1 MASTGRG
8 RRVLHLLKDPGRL
21 LGTILLGNTFV
32 NVAASS
38 VAAAITAEILPG
50 SLGMGIGVLI
60 MTFLLLI
67 VGEITPKTIARSNNR
82 RWAEA
87 VSPVMT
93 LLLKTL
99 SPAALVLKYPADR
112 LDRLL
117 PGRNNPGG
125 YRTAEL
131 NILMELAREEGFLG
145 AEADTASAILELD
158 RRNCVSAMVPREEVV
173 SMQSDWSLERM
184 TMEARSTT
192 HTVYP
197 FVDSRTGRMSGV
209 VDVRDLLGAGEFL
222 VREVPFFPETAR
234 LISVFKSI
242 RESNSSI
249 GAVVDE
255 YGDWTGIISVTDILE
270 RAVFAGAPGDFLPE
284 GVTRSGNDYVVP
296 ANLPVDVLSVLL
308 SDSGLSS
315 RYAES
320 CGGLLQELT
329 GRIPGKD
336 EEIMHMG
343 YSFRILERSGNALK
357 KILIRPPEDT

>member
-1 MASTGRG
+1 MASTDRG
-8 RRVLHLLKDPGRL
+8 RRVLHLLRDPGRL

-50 SLGMGIGVLI
+50 SLGMGLGVLV

-67 VGEITPKTIARSNNR
+67 VGEITPKTIARNNNR
-82 RWAEA
+82 AWAEA
-87 VSPVMT
+87 VFPVMAV
-93 LLLKTL
+93 LQKLL
-99 SPAALVLKYPADR
+99 SPAAAFLKHPADE
-112 LDRLL
+112 LDRHL
-117 PGRNNPGG
+117 PGRDSPGG

-145 AEADTASAILELD
+145 GEADTASAILELD
-158 RRNCVSAMVPREEVV
+158 HRSCVSAMVPREEVV
-173 SMQSDWSLERM
+173 SMQSDWTMDRM
-184 TMEARSTT
+184 VREARNTT

-197 FVDSRTGRMSGV
+197 FVDARTGRMSGV
-209 VDVRDLLGAGEFL
+209 VDVRDLLGAEEFL

-234 LISVFKSI
+234 LISVFKTI
-242 RESNSSI
+242 REAESSI

-296 ANLPVDVLSVLL
+296 ANLPVDVLAVLL
-308 SDSGLSS
+308 GAPELSS

-329 GRIPGKD
+329 GRIPGKN
-336 EEIMHMG
+336 EEVIHMG
-343 YSFRILERSGNALK
+343 YAFRILEKRGNALK
-357 KILIRPPEDT
+357 KILIRPPELS